1 MDARIQWF
9 QGLLKAKEDEHLE
22 FKEARNRYDFEELV
36 KYCAALANEGGG
48 KMVLG
53 VTDRH
58 PRQVVGTAAFESLE
72 RTKAGFIEKLGLR
85 IEIEEISHTN
95 GRVLIFHIPARSLGV
110 PISFRGAYWM
120 RGGDSLVPM
129 TNNQIKRIFAESEPD
144 FSAQL
149 CPGAALTD
157 LETQAIEEF
166 RRRWL
171 QKSQNAALQ
180 TISVRQLL
188 IDAELMVDGQLT
200 FAALILLGNR
210 PALGKFLAQAE
221 VVFEYRSSEA
231 TGPAQ
236 QRLDFRRGFFSFYD
250 DLWNTINTRNDIQHF
265 QDGLFIWDIP
275 TFNEAVV
282 REAVLNAV
290 SHRDYRSAGS
300 VFIRQYPQKL
310 EVVSPGGLPQGITPE
325 NILWRQYPRNRRIA
339 EAFARCGLVERAG
352 QGMNR
357 IFEECIRE
365 TKPKPD
371 FRGTDAFNVSLALR
385 CEVREPQFLRFLEKI
400 GREQLKS
407 FATQDFLAIDC
418 IFHNENISEELKD
431 RLPSLSDHGIIEKV
445 GRGRGV
451 HYILSRK
458 FFHFLGKKGVYTRQ
472 KGLDRETNKT
482 LLMKHIVENR
492 AEGSK
497 LSDLIDV
504 LPALSKNQVQRLLQE
519 LKSEGRARLSGVTK
533 AGRWYPV
540 SAENNC
546 AGNKP

>member
-1 MDARIQWF
+1 MNARIQWL

-72 RTKAGFIEKLGLR
+72 RTKAGLIEKLGLR

-149 CPGAALTD
+149 CPGATLTD

-171 QKSQNAALQ
+171 KKSQNTALQ

-188 IDAELMVDGQLT
+188 IDAELMVDDQLT

-250 DLWNTINTRNDIQHF
+250 DLWNAINTRNDLQHF
-265 QDGLFIWDIP
+265 QDGLFVWDIL
-275 TFNEAVV
+275 TFNESVV

-325 NILWRQYPRNRRIA
+325 NILWQQYPRNRRIA

-371 FRGTDAFNVSLALR
+371 FRGTDTFNVSLALH

-418 IFHNENISEELKD
+418 IFHDEKISEELKD

-451 HYILSRK
+451 RYILSRK

-482 LLMKHIVENR
+482 LLMKHIVENW

-504 LPALSKNQVQRLLQE
+504 LPMLSKNQVQRLLQE

-540 SAENNC
+540 TSGNNC
-546 AGNKP
+546 AGNKH

>member
-1 MDARIQWF
+1 MHARIQWL

-72 RTKAGFIEKLGLR
+72 RTKAGLIEKLGLR

-95 GRVLIFHIPARSLGV
+95 GRVLIFHIPSRSLGV

-188 IDAELMVDGQLT
+188 IDAELMVDDQLT

-250 DLWNTINTRNDIQHF
+250 DLWNAINTRNDIQHI

-300 VFIRQYPQKL
+300 VFIKQYPQKL

-325 NILWRQYPRNRRIA
+325 NILWQQYPRNRRIA

-371 FRGTDAFNVSLALR
+371 FRGTDAFNVSLTLR

-418 IFHNENISEELKD
+418 IFHDENISEELKD

-451 HYILSRK
+451 RYILSRK
-458 FFHFLGKKGVYTRQ
+458 FFHFLGKKGVYIRQ

-482 LLMKHIVENR
+482 LLMKHIVENG

-504 LPALSKNQVQRLLQE
+504 LPALSKNQIQRLLQE

-540 SAENNC
+540 SAGNNC
-546 AGNKP
+546 AENKP